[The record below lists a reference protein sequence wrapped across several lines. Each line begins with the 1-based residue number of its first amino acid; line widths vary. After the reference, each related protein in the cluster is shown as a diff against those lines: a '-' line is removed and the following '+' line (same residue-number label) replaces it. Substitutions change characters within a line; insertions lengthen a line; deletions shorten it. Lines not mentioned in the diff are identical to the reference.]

1 MQTLDQALAVVSI
14 LANAVIYG
22 TDFFCAIV
30 LRPALANVN
39 DAVLTSAMGEVHR
52 YGDRRMPIP
61 GVIGVVTALL
71 SVVIAAVAGR
81 PGAAISSGVAH
92 CRPRRL
98 AGGVRQGQR
107 SSEQAAH
114 RGGYGGHHPGQRPY
128 PAAHMGQRHQSA
140 RRASADRG
148 AGTLLHPYRG
158 LREKP
163 LGRDHAG
170 REALLR
176 GHAGR
181 PVIPE
186 SLSPSRDRH

>member
-81 PGAAISSGVAH
+81 PGAAISSGVATVALVAWLVVYA
-92 CRPRRL
+92 RVSAPVNKQLTAAATEGTTPGNARTLQRTWDSVINLRVALQLIAVL
-98 AGGVRQGQR
+98 ALCYTLI
-107 SSEQAAH
+107 AA
-114 RGGYGGHHPGQRPY
+114 
-128 PAAHMGQRHQSA
+128 
-140 RRASADRG
+140 
-148 AGTLLHPYRG
+148 
-158 LREKP
+158 
-163 LGRDHAG
+163 
-170 REALLR
+170 
-176 GHAGR
+176 
-181 PVIPE
+181 
-186 SLSPSRDRH
+186 